1 MIRKILVL
9 ATLVTL
15 PFMGAGSAQAQSYG
29 HQDNCREYT
38 KDVSINGRI
47 ERAYGTA
54 CRQPDGSWE
63 VVNLEGDYNARDE
76 VHDAMYNDI
85 QKYETRRVNNRVVE
99 RIIVV
104 DNYRFDRPH
113 YRERYNRY
121 AKAKYNK
128 HHGHRYHRA
137 SYNSWPFVINWNVGN
152 SRYYKNN
159 NKRYNSKSYNR
170 HYKNARY
177 THRRY

>member
-15 PFMGAGSAQAQSYG
+15 PFIGAGTAQAQIHG
-29 HQDNCREYT
+29 HQENCREYT
-38 KDVSINGRI
+38 KDISINCRI

-54 CRQPDGSWE
+54 CRQSDGSWE
-63 VVNLEGDYNARDE
+63 IVNLEGDYNARDK

-85 QKYETRRVNNRVVE
+85 EKYETTRANNRVVE

-104 DNYRFDRPH
+104 DNYSFDRPH
-113 YRERYNRY
+113 YQERYNRY
-121 AKAKYNK
+121 SRHNNS
-128 HHGHRYHRA
+128 RYHRA

-152 SRYYKNN
+152 SKSYKKYNN
-159 NKRYNSKSYNR
+159 RSYSKYNNRHTNVRYNR
-170 HYKNARY
+170 H
-177 THRRY
+177 HRR